1 MSDVVISKLFIFRST
16 NLILYKIFLF
26 QFEEFN
32 LTRAPW
38 LTKIVFILF
47 MILTPILLLNM
58 LIAMMTTTIEEITK
72 KAEKDWIHQKARIM
86 ILLEA
91 NLSAKDMIQFRKSY
105 STDIIHKSQKEK
117 LSKPLEKGWEFNSD
131 RDRDTGGVK
140 SSEES
145 IGSTCKPACKTNN
158 ENANFIDYGGIM
170 VTITDSKGHK

>member
-1 MSDVVISKLFIFRST
+1 MIQYIR
-16 NLILYKIFLF
+16 FLF

-58 LIAMMTTTIEEITK
+58 LIAMMTTTIEEITR
-72 KAEKDWIHQKARIM
+72 KAEKDWIHQKARII

-91 NLSAKDMIQFRKSY
+91 NLRSKDMIQFRKSY

-117 LSKPLEKGWEFNSD
+117 LSKPLEKGRDLNSEAD
-131 RDRDTGGVK
+131 RNRDAGGVK
-140 SSEES
+140 WSEES
-145 IGSTCKPACKTNN
+145 IGSTSKPSCKSNYGETIG
-158 ENANFIDYGGIM
+158 IDYGGIM
-170 VTITDSKGHK
+170 VTISESKVRIIEQDRGMQS